1 MGNSYLLFES
11 LFKRPASANDAK
23 DYLIDITEQHPYFT
37 AAHFFLLQQPT
48 LSSIEFK
55 VQAAKTAL
63 LFNNPFWLNYQL
75 QQLNTAETFP
85 PTANSDTI
93 TVDNKLVAIAA
104 NEVPAGIAA
113 LPEIDV
119 PLRQTVESAAL
130 PIETIE
136 ANKVEPDATA
146 LSMQNKAINVTEHAA
161 QPAIANN
168 NIAQHPENT
177 IENKEP
183 IVPIYTNKEI
193 TDINSNGASSF
204 PTKFN
209 LNNKDNMEDPE
220 ASAETEESYEA
231 DETEIEPMNIRLNF
245 TPDIATT
252 EETISFEP
260 LHTSD
265 YFASLGIKL
274 NEDGMPVDKLGRQ
287 LKSFTEWL
295 KTMKKIH
302 SDQLQATNEQTDIII
317 QKMAEKSNTEG
328 DVLTE
333 AMAEVLMH
341 QGKLRK
347 AIELYQKLSLLNP
360 AKSAYF
366 AAKIEQI
373 AR

>member
-1 MGNSYLLFES
+1 MERSHLLFES
-11 LFKRPASANDAK
+11 IFKLPATDIDVVDYLFKV
-23 DYLIDITEQHPYFT
+23 TERYPFFT
-37 AAHFFLLQQPT
+37 AAHFFLLQKT
-48 LSSIEFK
+48 DVSNNLYAAR
-55 VQAAKTAL
+55 AAKTAI

-75 QQLNTAETFP
+75 VEKYSTDVTGGKEPFSESSTYFSASKSAEAGSLLESLAPPVLNKVIIETAQPVIVTEENVDLNENKASVPNNNPVAVFNSTNVFAEEENTDPNKLGKENQTESQQESIEDSLPFHASIEMSISNNIDAPLP
-85 PTANSDTI
+85 PTVPQI
-93 TVDNKLVAIAA
+93 NK
-104 NEVPAGIAA
+104 
-113 LPEIDV
+113 
-119 PLRQTVESAAL
+119 
-130 PIETIE
+130 
-136 ANKVEPDATA
+136 
-146 LSMQNKAINVTEHAA
+146 
-161 QPAIANN
+161 NN
-168 NIAQHPENT
+168 A
-177 IENKEP
+177 
-183 IVPIYTNKEI
+183 
-193 TDINSNGASSF
+193 
-204 PTKFN
+204 
-209 LNNKDNMEDPE
+209 
-220 ASAETEESYEA
+220 TEEYNEEEEPELE
-231 DETEIEPMNIRLNF
+231 DESEIEPMNIRLNF
-245 TPDIATT
+245 KQDIETT

-274 NEDGMPVDKLGRQ
+274 NQDGQPVDKFGRQ

-295 KTMKKIH
+295 KTMKNIH
-302 SDQLQATNEQTDIII
+302 SDQLHASTEQTDTII